1 MAGLLSLVVLWVLV
15 GFQFA
20 DLPIRRTL
28 VQETWGTAANL
39 GVLLPS
45 AAFWAG
51 LLLARWRGP
60 SAHSQWHL
68 RWLVVSGAF
77 MFLTE
82 YPIVDVPHLAWSAGL
97 LLIVGAVAC
106 DRLYVWLTSR
116 PGATPLACAMLFSAM
131 ALVPACAVLPTAVDW
146 HVRPLVRRDQVT
158 GRLMLAD
165 RVRLEAV
172 PHVDNLWV
180 SPQLR
185 EDLASVIDHLRQTT
199 APGEPIF
206 VYPTSP
212 LLYVLA
218 DRPNPTRYG
227 HLYPGTVPRNDLVE
241 LVDAL
246 DKSAVRTVVLSE
258 HSFLPGMPTNDN
270 IIVEDFLRLH
280 FVQSEQFGA
289 YRVLTRSGGAP

>member
-1 MAGLLSLVVLWVLV
+1 
-15 GFQFA
+15 
-20 DLPIRRTL
+20 
-28 VQETWGTAANL
+28 
-39 GVLLPS
+39 
-45 AAFWAG
+45 
-51 LLLARWRGP
+51 
-60 SAHSQWHL
+60 
-68 RWLVVSGAF
+68 
-77 MFLTE
+77 
-82 YPIVDVPHLAWSAGL
+82 
-97 LLIVGAVAC
+97 
-106 DRLYVWLTSR
+106 
-116 PGATPLACAMLFSAM
+116 MLFSAM

-280 FVQSEQFGA
+280 FVQSQQFGA
-289 YRVLTRSGGAP
+289 YRVLTRIGGAP